1 MKLPFKILKLTSI
14 VSVFSLLFGLGAC
27 RDDLKV
33 DAGSQDG
40 DSNNYAEGAP
50 YYMSFRF
57 LQADGMPATRDDST
71 PATEG
76 DRYFED
82 DSEKEN
88 QIVDMLFIFFNDEG
102 EQMYCIEVSKSDMS
116 DLPTSEGKE
125 DIEFSFN
132 TLSTISL
139 PSKDPDKQKEIDKVE
154 SIDSF
159 IAILN
164 YDPGWV
170 YLDSTKKKWFVK
182 GSGETIPLTRKGVY
196 EFTQN
201 IDQTVSDKGFLMTN
215 AGRYDENGKYF
226 YYYQRAE
233 KEQWFYDK
241 RSDAKANPITI
252 YMERV
257 AARVDFKLIEKV
269 GGVKAFYGPE
279 QFGTDIY
286 ELYFH
291 PTNWGITAKE
301 RNSFVPKH
309 LKDNVSNQ
317 EYTKDKNYPFTE
329 TDPYAFYNW
338 IHMTDYDYRV
348 FWSESEHF
356 FRSSEYYKYPET
368 GAEPKT
374 DDENLALNYLRYSD
388 IDLEM
393 MAAGSES
400 KLNNIG
406 KNDDGFNTY
415 TGREYLLEHTFSL
428 EEWKQAANPDA
439 VPTSLIV
446 YGYYTAKCIGND
458 KVDDK
463 GNHKDPTTN
472 NPGVELDLS
481 KGFFIRDVGLERTDN
496 EPHESEDPEDP
507 DYVAPDFREIKYR
520 IYLPGDNNRKGDL
533 YNALLNEQYTIFI
546 KKKDKYGKVIQ
557 GEYKAV
563 KAEDGLDIFEIRNTY
578 QYWNGATFV
587 HAPNQYTLQLR
598 DWHKYVLPIIEEL
611 DKEAEDL
618 AKKEADKIK
627 EQTGNEVK
635 WQDLKED
642 FELYFGQFND
652 DKSLNHE
659 SMVVLS
665 EANMEVANKMIQ
677 QTIWAAQYFD
687 KSKGFFFGPI
697 PHYLSKENFKSSI
710 QYKKKTDN
718 TYERD
723 SNGVLILDHLT
734 GDFGIVRNHIYN
746 ISVKSIKGL
755 GYGKPEGDN
764 IILPQPRPNQELYM
778 FDMILEIIPWNKFE
792 YEFDI

>member
-1 MKLPFKILKLTSI
+1 
-14 VSVFSLLFGLGAC
+14 
-27 RDDLKV
+27 
-33 DAGSQDG
+33 
-40 DSNNYAEGAP
+40 
-50 YYMSFRF
+50 MSFRF
-57 LQADGMPATRDDST
+57 LQADGIPATRDDNT

-116 DLPTSEGKE
+116 DLPTLEGKE

-139 PSKDPDKQKEIDKVE
+139 PKSGEAQKEEIGKIE
-154 SIDSF
+154 SISSF

-164 YDPGWV
+164 YDSDWV
-170 YLDSTKKKWFVK
+170 YEDSDKKKWFVK
-182 GSGETIPLTRKGVY
+182 GPGETTHLTRKEVY

-201 IDQTVSDKGFLMTN
+201 ADQTISDKGYLMTN

-226 YYYQRAE
+226 YYYQKAD

-241 RSDAKANPITI
+241 RSEAIANPITI

-269 GGVKAFYGPE
+269 GGVKAFYGPD

-291 PTNWGITAKE
+291 PTNWGITAMEKA
-301 RNSFVPKH
+301 SYLPKK
-309 LKDNVSNQ
+309 LPDNKTAYDDS
-317 EYTKDKNYPFTE
+317 YPS
-329 TDPYAFYNW
+329 DFYNW
-338 IHMTDYDYRV
+338 IHVEDEKNEMKDFSYRV
-348 FWSESEHF
+348 FWSESTHF
-356 FRSSEYYKYPET
+356 EGNYNYPVT
-368 GAEPKT
+368 GEEKN
-374 DDENLALNYLRYSD
+374 DNDFVLKYLRYKNID
-388 IDLEM
+388 IDIQ
-393 MAAGSES
+393 SEE
-400 KLNNIG
+400 KPVCKYKKEKEPYKEDG
-406 KNDDGFNTY
+406 KEYTVY

-472 NPGVELDLS
+472 QSGDELDLS
-481 KGFFIRDVGLERTDN
+481 NGFFIRDVGLERTDN
-496 EPHESEDPEDP
+496 EPHESEDL
-507 DYVAPDFREIKYR
+507 DYVAPDYREIKYR
-520 IYLPGDNNRKGDL
+520 LYLAGKNNREGDL

-546 KKKDKYGKVIQ
+546 EKKDKYGKIIPN
-557 GEYKAV
+557 EYKAV
-563 KAEDGLDIFEIRNTY
+563 KAEDELDIFEIRNTY
-578 QYWNGATFV
+578 QYWNGKTFV
-587 HAPNQYTLQLR
+587 PAPNQYTLQLKKNW
-598 DWHKYVLPIIEEL
+598 DEIEAAVNKKNKTLP
-611 DKEAEDL
+611 ED
-618 AKKEADKIK
+618 EKIK
-627 EQTGNEVK
+627 
-635 WQDLKED
+635 
-642 FELYFGQFND
+642 LYFGQYNEG
-652 DKSLNHE
+652 KVNHE
-659 SMVVLS
+659 FMQELTADEDHSNLA
-665 EANMEVANKMIQ
+665 EANEMIQ

-687 KSKGFFFGPI
+687 KAKGFFFGPI

-710 QYKKKTDN
+710 QYKKNDN
-718 TYERD
+718 
-723 SNGVLILDHLT
+723 GLLILDHLT

-746 ISVKSIKGL
+746 ITVNSIKGL
-755 GYGKPEGDN
+755 GYGKPDDDDN

-792 YEFDI
+792 YTFDI